1 MLLKLVVLRDMI
13 NVPHLQVKLIVLKIK
28 QEKNVYGIIMHV
40 QIELVIKQIK
50 HLQLMRLVNHIVLN
64 VQLMEKDA

>member
-13 NVPHLQVKLIVLKIK
+13 NVPHLQVKLIALKIK
-28 QEKNVYGIIMHV
+28 QEENVYGTIMHV
-40 QIELVIKQIK
+40 QRELVIKQIK

>member
-13 NVPHLQVKLIVLKIK
+13 NVLYLQVKLIVLKIK
-28 QEKNVYGIIMHV
+28 QEEIVYGIIMLV

-50 HLQLMRLVNHIVLN
+50 HLQLMMLVNHTVLN
-64 VQLMEKDA
+64 VQLMERDA